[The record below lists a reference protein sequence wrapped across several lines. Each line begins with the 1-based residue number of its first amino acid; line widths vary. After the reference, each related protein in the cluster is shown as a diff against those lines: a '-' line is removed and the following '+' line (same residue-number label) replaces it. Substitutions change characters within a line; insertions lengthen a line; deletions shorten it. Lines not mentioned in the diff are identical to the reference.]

1 MVDGQC
7 CSDGMDDLVM
17 RQSRRRH
24 PGTYMFDLLRDLGLK
39 PSGAFM
45 PAQLPDDWEEELLD
59 CRQLCHMRWVP
70 TFDIC

>member
-1 MVDGQC
+1 
-7 CSDGMDDLVM
+7 
-17 RQSRRRH
+17 
-24 PGTYMFDLLRDLGLK
+24 MFDLLRDLGLK